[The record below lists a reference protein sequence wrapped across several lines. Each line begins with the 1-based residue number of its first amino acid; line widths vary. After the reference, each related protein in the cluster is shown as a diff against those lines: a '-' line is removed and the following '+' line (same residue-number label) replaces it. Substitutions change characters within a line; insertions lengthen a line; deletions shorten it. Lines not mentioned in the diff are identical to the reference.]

1 MVTSYAS
8 PPSPFRLPLAVH
20 QEANIM
26 GIVDT
31 IRNHLVFQVVVVV
44 GVSSSI
50 TGLPNMCRGPSFSQW
65 PFHFSTT
72 LWHGGK

>member
-1 MVTSYAS
+1 
-8 PPSPFRLPLAVH
+8 
-20 QEANIM
+20 M